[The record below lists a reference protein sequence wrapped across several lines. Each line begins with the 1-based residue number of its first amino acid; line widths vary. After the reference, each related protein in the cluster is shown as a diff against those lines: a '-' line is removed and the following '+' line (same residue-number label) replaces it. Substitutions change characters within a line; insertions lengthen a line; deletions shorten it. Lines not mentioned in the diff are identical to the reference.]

1 MFLVESIGKTAEK
14 LVKSMLA
21 VSVSIVMF
29 CIFSV
34 TVLAAGTIQDGMDI
48 QLTTDKENYSDG
60 EKIKAEL
67 LVKNTGETDVTD
79 IVLQIISEE
88 YQPDSQNDSSKI
100 IEKLSPGETVAFYTV
115 YTAVSSDQTI
125 VSGTDSQISSDN
137 QVSLLDNRESSENPF
152 VIIIVGTV
160 VVFGGIILIVWLFK
174 RKKLS
179 KIMSAVIGVSLLG
192 TALNFSDNAN
202 AAGKYLNTILVV
214 QDFKVGGTES
224 TIQGKVRY
232 ASSEKNDE
240 EISVL
245 DADNY
250 YNENAEVISVTDVVD
265 AKNIYT
271 EKEVIDLCE
280 ERGLNDYPITSEFL
294 MNGNAYDEEEIGDIA
309 NEKHPLYQLFYI
321 SPKEMLWTI
330 YITNGTVSAYPVS
343 YNLVSDKDVP
353 LLITETDTVIGYDN
367 ETNRYYETIPKRK
380 SVIVMKVEKIDRETL
395 DLLTMEVLADYE
407 G

>member
-1 MFLVESIGKTAEK
+1 MCIGKTAEK

-34 TVLAAGTIQDGMDI
+34 TVLAAGTIQDGLDI
-48 QLTTDKENYSDG
+48 QLTTDKENYSNG

-88 YQPDSQNDSSKI
+88 YPPNSQNDSSKI
-100 IEKLSPGETVAFYTV
+100 IEKLSPGETVAFHTV

-125 VSGTDSQISSDN
+125 VSGTDSQISSDS

-160 VVFGGIILIVWLFK
+160 VVFWGIILIVWLFK

-192 TALNFSDNAN
+192 TALNFSDNSN

-232 ASSEKNDE
+232 ALSEKNDE

-245 DADNY
+245 DAENY

-271 EKEVIDLCE
+271 EKEVMDLCE

-343 YNLVSDKDVP
+343 YNLVSDKDAP